1 MQQQEWLDIYTL
13 DGNDLVRTGRT
24 SLRGVTLGV
33 GEHHLLIQIWVR
45 RDNGDYLIQK
55 RPEHLKN
62 LPGLW
67 ATTSGYVQA
76 GEDAPNAAIREL
88 REEMGIVAEL
98 DALQFITQ
106 RRRTHSIANVYLLE
120 RDVADDEIVMQVEEV
135 AAVKW
140 ANSAAIQQ
148 MVRDKIFYDYGADY
162 FEMLFATVTN
172 DGG

>member
-1 MQQQEWLDIYTL
+1 MQQQEWLDIYAL

-24 SLRGVTLGV
+24 SLRGATLGV

-67 ATTSGYVQA
+67 ATTSGYVHA

-140 ANSAAIQQ
+140 ADPDTIRH
-148 MVRDKIFYDYGADY
+148 MVQDTSFLNYGSDY
-162 FEMLFATVTN
+162 FETLFSS
-172 DGG
+172 